1 MFIHSVTV
9 TLYQTHLRYEEKPH
23 PAARGALPSLTQRPH
38 TPFPPKRPR
47 APPVA
52 PHGAR
57 GGAGRENGHRPL
69 QGGSQSRAL
78 RERPRCQGGARPR
91 RREAKQRTAMSAVLD
106 VLWEDRDV
114 RFDISPQWVTLAC
127 TALTAGLR
135 GPGRGGRCYRCLL
148 VNWVRPLWAARCVP
162 GRPRCD
168 GCSVTWRGGAGR
180 GGGRAV
186 PCRWGAARWRFCLLK
201 ATTQT

>member
-57 GGAGRENGHRPL
+57 GGAGERAPPAPRRQPIPSAAGAPPL
-69 QGGSQSRAL
+69 PG
-78 RERPRCQGGARPR
+78 
-91 RREAKQRTAMSAVLD
+91 RREASPEGSEAADSYERRAGRAVGGQRCPLRHLPAVSDTCLYRPYSGGSSAGT
-106 VLWEDRDV
+106 R
-114 RFDISPQWVTLAC
+114 
-127 TALTAGLR
+127 
-135 GPGRGGRCYRCLL
+135 
-148 VNWVRPLWAARCVP
+148 P
-162 GRPRCD
+162 GRPQLSLPVGKLGEAAVNSAVR
-168 GCSVTWRGGAGR
+168 AGT
-180 GGGRAV
+180 
-186 PCRWGAARWRFCLLK
+186 PSL
-201 ATTQT
+201 